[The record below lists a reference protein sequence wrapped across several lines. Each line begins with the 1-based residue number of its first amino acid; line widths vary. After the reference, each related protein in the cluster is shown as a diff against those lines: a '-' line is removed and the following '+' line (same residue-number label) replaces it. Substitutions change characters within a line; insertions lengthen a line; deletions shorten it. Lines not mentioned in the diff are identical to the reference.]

1 MRILVTGSNGYI
13 GTQLCQILD
22 AAGHSVVGL
31 DTGFYNSAWLYNG
44 ISNFPPVI
52 PKDIRKV
59 SEKDLKGFDAVIH
72 LAELSNDPLGQ
83 INSKVT
89 FEINHKGSVNL
100 AKKAKAAGV
109 GKFIYMSSCSAYGIA
124 KNGVATEEAEVHP
137 QTYYAKCKILS
148 EKDISKLAS
157 NNFSPVFLRSAT
169 VFGTS
174 PRMRFDIVLNNLAG
188 LAWTEKEIVMHSD
201 GTPWRPLIHIL
212 DVCNAIV
219 CVLKSPSKL
228 VHNQI
233 LNVGDDNQNYQ
244 VKDIAQIISGVFP
257 NSKIAFGNLEPDNR
271 SYKVSFKKINKIFPD
286 FKCQRDA
293 NNGTRELL
301 ELFKKI
307 NLDKVTFYSKN
318 FTRLKQIEYLIKT
331 KQIDDK
337 FYWKEK

>member
-59 SEKDLKGFDAVIH
+59 S
-72 LAELSNDPLGQ
+72 
-83 INSKVT
+83 
-89 FEINHKGSVNL
+89 EINHKGSVNL

-157 NNFSPVFLRSAT
+157 NNFSPVFLQSAT

-212 DVCNAIV
+212 Y
-219 CVLKSPSKL
+219 L
-228 VHNQI
+228 
-233 LNVGDDNQNYQ
+233 
-244 VKDIAQIISGVFP
+244 
-257 NSKIAFGNLEPDNR
+257 
-271 SYKVSFKKINKIFPD
+271 
-286 FKCQRDA
+286 
-293 NNGTRELL
+293 
-301 ELFKKI
+301 
-307 NLDKVTFYSKN
+307 YSA
-318 FTRLKQIEYLIKT
+318 
-331 KQIDDK
+331 
-337 FYWKEK
+337 